1 MWNSYTPYYIKYI
14 EDGLQSSKVLG
25 NHCKIPRM
33 TELTTTLIIHKISS
47 IRQEQNLATKV
58 KLNIDTDALK
68 KIKLVAV
75 AFSFV
80 ERENFP
86 TESAFIAEKEVEER
100 AQEVINEIKKLGLE
114 ARGYPADQYLLTN
127 ILVDKPDVIVNLV
140 DTVRGKDKLSST
152 IPAFLEYA
160 NIPYTGCGVTGMVIG
175 SNRHLFKELLIAGK
189 IPTPEYKFVRDL
201 RSNTP
206 PSFEPPYIVKLN
218 ESGGSMGIDN
228 RAVKETPAQL
238 MKKVEELQTAYR
250 IPVLVEKFIDGQ
262 EITAVV
268 FEDGKTRHVFLAR
281 KKFKIKADGRHE
293 FTSQES
299 YDIPNAAKYELVDE
313 ELEKKVSDLCSKAFE
328 ALRFSDYAKF
338 DIRVDETDLTPYF
351 IDCNPNTAL
360 GPGDQP
366 MTQVMKLHGIEFGD
380 IMASLLSKHAKSPE
394 RPSEI

>member
-1 MWNSYTPYYIKYI
+1 M
-14 EDGLQSSKVLG
+14 
-25 NHCKIPRM
+25 
-33 TELTTTLIIHKISS
+33 
-47 IRQEQNLATKV
+47 AAKV
-58 KLNIDTDALK
+58 KLNIDKDQLK

-86 TESAFIAEKEVEER
+86 TESAYIAEKEVEER
-100 AQEVINEIKKLGLE
+100 AQQVIEEVKKLGLE
-114 ARGYPADQYLLTN
+114 AKGYPADQYLLTN

-140 DTVRGKDKLSST
+140 DTVRGKDKLAST

-160 NIPYTGCGVTGMVIG
+160 HIPYTGCGVTGMVIG

-189 IPTPEYKFVRDL
+189 IPTPEYKFIRDL
-201 RSNTP
+201 RSNTAP
-206 PSFEPPYIVKLN
+206 IFEPPYIVKLN

-228 RAVKETPAQL
+228 HAVKETPAQL
-238 MKKVEELQTAYR
+238 MKKVEELQTAYK
-250 IPVLVEKFIDGQ
+250 IPVLVEKFIDGP

-268 FEDGKTRHVFLAR
+268 FEDEKTRHVFLAH
-281 KKFKIKADGRHE
+281 KKYRIKADGKHE

-299 YDIPNAAKYELVDE
+299 YDIPNAAKFEPVE
-313 ELEKKVSDLCSKAFE
+313 EDLAKKITDLCGKAFD

-338 DIRVDETDLTPYF
+338 DIRVDETDMTPYF

-366 MTQVMKLHGIEFGD
+366 MTEVMKLHGVEFED
-380 IMASLLSKHAKSPE
+380 ILASLLSKHAKSPE
-394 RPSEI
+394 RPQEI